1 MKHTIRL
8 LCIGMALLCC
18 VSGCNKKTDAEQTTL
33 SEQVEPIT
41 LTADSFSPMH
51 LSVSDSGLL
60 GENAV
65 FWTSNVEAYKE
76 FHDSESDKSIKLN
89 GKSVTLNYRN
99 SWWDNN
105 GWQYDAYQS
114 EDDLIEARYSN
125 STGKLTWLWAE
136 QNCFNIDSNWTTEKE
151 YLNWIKGVL
160 AEYGVKDLSG
170 YDYSCRSITR
180 EWGDDW
186 AGHGH
191 YDYFYTIKDP
201 SCESAYHYYF
211 TFSKTIGGFS
221 VSDKIEVCVRFGI
234 DGGITTTIS
243 FDEGRFDNV
252 IEIKMD
258 RTKMEKTLDEYVRGC
273 INTEKYNLHSYEIT
287 NQVLTYKDGK
297 LCNVYTVEVNFTPLS
312 APNSEPFSSLE
323 TIGVFCE

>member
-18 VSGCNKKTDAEQTTL
+18 LSGCNKKTDAEQTNL
-33 SEQVEPIT
+33 IDPIT

-65 FWTSNVEAYKE
+65 FWTSNSEAYKE
-76 FHDSESDKSIKLN
+76 FHASESLPDKSIELN
-89 GKSVTLNYRN
+89 NESVALKYQKSCLG
-99 SWWDNN
+99 NN
-105 GWQYDAYQS
+105 GTQYDEYSS
-114 EDDLIEARYSN
+114 ESGNTVARYLNDS
-125 STGKLTWLWAE
+125 GKLYWLKNE
-136 QNCFNIDSNWTTEKE
+136 TNHLGVDKKWTTEKE
-151 YLNWIKGVL
+151 YLDWLKDVL
-160 AEYGVKDLSG
+160 ADLGVKDLSG
-170 YDYSCRSITR
+170 YDYSCRSITN

-211 TFSKTIGGFS
+211 TFSKTISGFS

-252 IEIKMD
+252 TEIKID
-258 RTKMEKTLDEYVRGC
+258 RAKMEKTLDEYVRGC

-287 NQVLTYKDGK
+287 NQTLTYKGGK

-312 APNSEPFSSLE
+312 APNSEPYSSLE